1 MADFQPGPAPP
12 QGGDGPP
19 ESRLA
24 DDFRRR
30 RAVPL
35 VPTVRRVEGG
45 FRVGS
50 SSRDMCYLVS
60 ETEDKT
66 QCTCPDFQLHEVR
79 PAFQCKHMLAVE
91 MARRQH
97 SLPDAEE
104 AAPTRSRPQGPVTF
118 LHRHLPREDPVR
130 IRLTKNTR
138 GYSWEVCIA
147 ERDTTSALKALADL
161 EQRLQET
168 YGQPVRQQLRL
179 ALE

>member
-1 MADFQPGPAPP
+1 MADLKPGPAPP

-50 SSRDMCYLVS
+50 SRRDMCYLVS
-60 ETEDKT
+60 EFEGQM
-66 QCTCPDFQLHEVR
+66 QCTCPDYQLHEIR
-79 PAFQCKHMLAVE
+79 FAFQCKHILAVE
-91 MARRQH
+91 MAKRER
-97 SLPDAEE
+97 SLPDAAEV
-104 AAPTRSRPQGPVTF
+104 AATAVVPQGPVTF

-147 ERDTTSALKALADL
+147 ERDTASALKALAVL
-161 EQRLQET
+161 EEQLQET
-168 YGQPVRQQLRL
+168 YGAPVRQQLRL